1 MKIII
6 RKLEN
11 KEREYFAYLK
21 SLNGKATFMLYFSDD
36 IYGAISLNNFA
47 QMLKE
52 HFEETRVDIILQDE
66 QVKLTNKA
74 VLSILDMKVE

>member
-1 MKIII
+1 M
-6 RKLEN
+6 EN